1 MKALVGVVTYSEYCV
16 PQNSL
21 TPLLSTQTNPMLP
34 PRRVHE
40 LEAGGGV
47 RGLEAREYA
56 VGERLDEPPAAR
68 LAAAGRL
75 VPGVD
80 AGIICSA
87 VYCITIHRFHNHGED
102 YQYKTLLRHYAEQA
116 LTFQTFLCCRPNFT
130 STYRGVSA
138 CLA

>member
-1 MKALVGVVTYSEYCV
+1 
-16 PQNSL
+16 
-21 TPLLSTQTNPMLP
+21 MLP

-47 RGLEAREYA
+47 RGLEAREDA